1 MNLSVVNLINDYH
14 VFDKDF
20 WLNYK
25 TLEKL
30 HPDFESIKMSLLKT
44 KRVDKKYIENLES
57 FELEKQ
63 LLAEEWQI
71 KSDEAKTAGINT
83 HEYIKNLLKVDP
95 KGCTTFQLPTDKYTV
110 SSDLLNASSGIFI
123 EQRLEIPLDD
133 EYTLVGVPDC
143 FVIHDGQIDIKDW
156 KVLESAPKFKS
167 MYEVSKKQNKKM
179 KYPLALDDVN
189 GVHYQIQLS
198 IYMWMLLQIRPD
210 LKPGQLEIVW
220 IQHDKIKKVY
230 PVEYLENKINK
241 FIAWHLKSLHL
252 KNKMHECREIKY

>member
-14 VFDKDF
+14 VFDKEF
-20 WLNYK
+20 WLSYK

-44 KRVDKKYIENLES
+44 KRINKKHLVGIEN
-57 FELEKQ
+57 FE
-63 LLAEEWQI
+63 EERQI
-71 KSDEAKTAGINT
+71 LQNEWTAKSDEAKTAGINT
-83 HEYIKNLLKVDP
+83 HEYIKALLKVDP

-110 SSDLLNASSGIFI
+110 SSDLLTSQGGIFVEHRI
-123 EQRLEIPLDD
+123 EIPLDE

-143 FVIHDGQIDIKDW
+143 FIIHDGQIDIKDW
-156 KVLESAPKFKS
+156 KVLDSAPKFKS

-210 LKPGQLEIVW
+210 LKPGVLEIVW
-220 IQHDKIKKVY
+220 IQNDKIKKVY
-230 PVEYLENKINK
+230 PVEYLESKINK
-241 FIAWHLKSLHL
+241 FIAWHLKALRL
-252 KNKMHECREIKY
+252 KNKTQACREIRY